1 LEVAD
6 RLRAWAKARVVA
18 GLQGKVNFTQLGVGL
33 YVLGP
38 GEPID

>member
-6 RLRAWAKARVVA
+6 RLGPGLRRGVVA